1 MRLGRVVMGL
11 KVSTREQNGVVIV
24 DCAGRVVFG
33 DEAIQLRETVKG
45 ILEKP
50 RPVVISLKDVSYVDS
65 GGLGTLVGLFTS
77 AQRAGATIK
86 LAALNSRVIDL
97 LQITKLVTVFEL
109 FDSVEAAV
117 ASFSGSGVARGV
129 A

>member
-1 MRLGRVVMGL
+1 MGL
-11 KVSTREQNGVVIV
+11 RISTREQSGVVVV
-24 DCAGRVVFG
+24 DCAGRIVFG

-45 ILEKP
+45 LLERP
-50 RPVVISLKDVSYVDS
+50 RPVVINMKDVSYLDS

-77 AQRAGATIK
+77 AQRDGSTIK
-86 LAALNSRVIDL
+86 LAALNGRVIDL

-109 FDSVEAAV
+109 YDSVEAAI
-117 ASFSGSGVARGV
+117 ASFAGSGAARGV